1 MNILVLGRHGQLG
14 QSLKVILPKAY
25 PNSIFWD
32 RQNLDLQQLDG
43 IEHQLT
49 AQRPDVIVN
58 ATAYTAVDQAESNKE
73 LAFAINQH
81 AVGRVADYC
90 AKNNVPL
97 LHVSTDYVFD
107 GLGQQPYVETDE
119 PNPAA
124 STVPASSQANVLLP
138 TAAVGTLS
146 SEQLGYSV
154 NTAKTSSK
162 PCSDWAVNATRSR
175 LLAIKSAAQPMP
187 AILHVRY

>member
-14 QSLKVILPKAY
+14 QSLEDILPKTY

-32 RQNLDLQQLDG
+32 RQSLDLQQFDD

-58 ATAYTAVDQAESNKE
+58 ATAYTAVDQAESNKK
-73 LAFAINQH
+73 LAFAVNQH

-119 PNPAA
+119 PNPSGVYGA
-124 STVPASSQANVLLP
+124 SKLAGERAIADSGCRFVLLERL
-138 TAAVGTLS
+138 GS
-146 SEQLGYSV
+146 SVSMV
-154 NTAKTSSK
+154 KTSSK
-162 PCSDWAVNATRSR
+162 PCSDWAVNATRWR

-187 AILHVRY
+187 AICTRY

>member
-1 MNILVLGRHGQLG
+1 M
-14 QSLKVILPKAY
+14 PKAY

-119 PNPAA
+119 PNPSGVYGA
-124 STVPASSQANVLLP
+124 SKLAGERAIADSGCRFVLLR
-138 TAAVGTLS
+138 TAWVF
-146 SEQLGYSV
+146 SEHGQ
-154 NTAKTSSK
+154 NFSK
-162 PCSDWAVNATRSR
+162 PCSDWAVNATRWR

-187 AILHVRY
+187 AISHARY